1 MGMSGIARGPV
12 LRMAKSLARPAASGP
27 VHSGF
32 EVAERVKRPGLRS
45 TDTSEA
51 TVARLLDLPLGAF
64 GEAAQILEIRVPWD
78 PGPLWF
84 VPTPGDAEMLVAEG
98 INLGRIWTAA
108 NLAQLLAAGVTKAEA
123 QRVAR
128 TRIAFE
134 ADVVEIRPRWA
145 EGSSSQPTQTQLTME
160 GL

>member
-1 MGMSGIARGPV
+1 VKAILGTMSRRPSRPGITATIRI
-12 LRMAKSLARPAASGP
+12 
-27 VHSGF
+27 
-32 EVAERVKRPGLRS
+32 ERVGPRG
-45 TDTSEA
+45 A
-51 TVARLLDLPLGAF
+51 TPLDPLLDLPLDAF
-64 GEAAQILEIRVPWD
+64 SKAGHILEVRVPWD
-78 PGPLWF
+78 PEPLWF